1 MKVQNI
7 LTPLWFALK
16 IKFVLKI
23 RKQCV
28 GNVTDFF
35 IAKQIKK
42 PYDCALFCCKALMQ
56 RSRALKKKGE
66 TLDYVSCFPQ
76 PTLLQCS
83 SRFLRALKL
92 NRAQSR
98 LLQLLII
105 IIIFPAVNRKQ
116 TVIQLLLLKLQ
127 AALSSVFL
135 VFVGHSLHFFSCL

>member
-28 GNVTDFF
+28 GNLTDFF

-56 RSRALKKKGE
+56 RYRALKKKGE

-76 PTLLQCS
+76 PTLLSCS

-92 NRAQSR
+92 HEQSTV
-98 LLQLLII
+98 QLLII
-105 IIIFPAVNRKQ
+105 IIIFPAFNRKQ

-127 AALSSVFL
+127 AVLSSVFL